1 MASTVG
7 KSRSGLLSYTYLRV
21 CDGVRTRTSDI
32 GSVGLCQS
40 SYAHVKSKVGEREG
54 RTPKE
59 HPFGVSSGLKPD
71 AVAVFRLV
79 SPM

>member
-1 MASTVG
+1 
-7 KSRSGLLSYTYLRV
+7 
-21 CDGVRTRTSDI
+21 
-32 GSVGLCQS
+32 
-40 SYAHVKSKVGEREG
+40 VKSKVGEREG